1 MKVWITQLRK
11 GLLEFCVLNLLAHG
25 EAYGYEI
32 TQRLK
37 ALDALAVQE
46 STLYPILARLREEG
60 YLKVRAT
67 PSPGGPPRRYFSLTL
82 LGRQRVEHMNDYWD
96 QLQSALHRLRAG
108 ELTEGEQDGIQH

>member
-11 GLLEFCVLNLLAHG
+11 GLLEFYILNLLAHG
-25 EAYGYEI
+25 ETYGYEM

-37 ALDALAVQE
+37 TFEELSVPE

-67 PSPGGPPRRYFSLTL
+67 PSPDGPPRRYFSLTL
-82 LGRQRVEHMNDYWD
+82 LGRQRVEQMNSYWNH
-96 QLQSALHRLRAG
+96 LQVALERLRAG
-108 ELTEGEQDGIQH
+108 ELTEGER